1 MRKGSEDF
9 MLKFDKYVKE
19 NDIQLSEENSEEELN
34 KFIKIYNEQLKQ
46 KKQGT
51 LSLNDWEKAEDYY
64 EIALESDDYAY
75 CKKMLKKAIK
85 LNPEHIDAQVE
96 LASYIEDNVKRMNEY
111 RKLEKMALD
120 ILEKNDITI
129 DSHKGSFYGVLE
141 TRPYIRLKYRIMLDY
156 KDLRCYTL
164 AIKEGEEIIQLNE
177 NDNLGARY
185 ELMALYAMLE
195 QKEKAEELYER
206 YEEDSVPMHLYLAAL
221 YFKFQDIKKCKE
233 HFMRVKKLVPNAY
246 KVFDPEKLDEEDQA
260 SMPGYYKAHSTQE
273 IVIFMGAYKELF
285 HDEVLELISKCW

>member
-1 MRKGSEDF
+1 MRKGAEDF

-233 HFMRVKKLVPNAY
+233 HIMRVKKLVPNAY

-260 SMPGYYKAHSTQE
+260 SMLGCYKAHSTQE
-273 IVIFMGAYKELF
+273 IVIFMGAYMELF